1 LRGRGLSA
9 IIPRRRKAGG
19 AKPEGTVMS
28 LGITEILVIL
38 LIVGVIFGAGKLPK
52 VMGDFGKGIRNFKD
66 GLKGSEGEGDAPAPA
81 DATMTQ
87 APVIDNKVAP
97 SPVVPLTKDESAPKP

>member
-1 LRGRGLSA
+1 
-9 IIPRRRKAGG
+9 
-19 AKPEGTVMS
+19 MS

-66 GLKGSEGEGDAPAPA
+66 GLKGNEGERDAA
-81 DATMTQ
+81 DAADVTTTR
-87 APVIDNKVAP
+87 ASVTDNKVAT
-97 SPVVPLTKDESAPKP
+97 SPVVPLTKDESVPKP

>member
-1 LRGRGLSA
+1 
-9 IIPRRRKAGG
+9 
-19 AKPEGTVMS
+19 MS

-66 GLKGSEGEGDAPAPA
+66 GLKGHDGEGDAPAPA
-81 DATMTQ
+81 DATMMR
-87 APVIDNKVAP
+87 ASEIDNKVA
-97 SPVVPLTKDESAPKP
+97 SAPVVPLTKDETAPKP

>member
-1 LRGRGLSA
+1 M
-9 IIPRRRKAGG
+9 PW
-19 AKPEGTVMS
+19 GTVMS

-66 GLKGSEGEGDAPAPA
+66 GLKGSGEEGDAPDPA
-81 DATMTQ
+81 DATTTRVT
-87 APVIDNKVAP
+87 APDNKVAT
-97 SPVVPLTKDESAPKP
+97 SPVLPLTKDESVPKP

>member
-1 LRGRGLSA
+1 
-9 IIPRRRKAGG
+9 
-19 AKPEGTVMS
+19 MS

-66 GLKGSEGEGDAPAPA
+66 GLKGSETDAEAPDAA
-81 DATMTQ
+81 DATTTR
-87 APVIDNKVAP
+87 APIADNKVAT
-97 SPVVPLTKDESAPKP
+97 SPVVPLTKDESVPKP